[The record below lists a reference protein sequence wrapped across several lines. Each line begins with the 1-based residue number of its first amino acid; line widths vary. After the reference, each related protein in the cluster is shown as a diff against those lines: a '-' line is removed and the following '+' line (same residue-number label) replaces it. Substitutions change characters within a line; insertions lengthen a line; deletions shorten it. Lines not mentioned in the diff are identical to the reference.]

1 MASAA
6 AAIAAALASLS
17 LRPPSHRSSLL
28 LLLKPL
34 QCPPFL
40 SSSVLHRT
48 LPQLAATPDID
59 TSFFDNV
66 DPKRRHSFRRPGS
79 SGGICPPARLRR
91 AAPLERVV
99 QVRRVTKIV
108 KGGKRLSFRVIVVVG
123 DKKGQVGA
131 GVGKAKETVDAI
143 AKSSV
148 NARRNIVSVPMTKYL
163 TFPHR

>member
-6 AAIAAALASLS
+6 AAIAAALSSLS

-34 QCPPFL
+34 QCPPE
-40 SSSVLHRT
+40 
-48 LPQLAATPDID
+48 
-59 TSFFDNV
+59 
-66 DPKRRHSFRRPGS
+66 
-79 SGGICPPARLRR
+79 R
-91 AAPLERVV
+91 AV

-163 TFPHR
+163 TFPHSKGHAAACFTWYRCHRWWSFAAVEKMRQFQEVARERGIPMEELWR